1 MIAPTF
7 LSDDDVATLT
17 GRKVR
22 KLQAEQLKKMGIPF
36 YLNAVGR
43 PVVARSIVEGR
54 AQVAAAPAARWQPS
68 VLHHAP

>member
-22 KLQAEQLKKMGIPF
+22 KLQVEQLRKMGIPF

-54 AQVAAAPAARWQPS
+54 VQVAAAPAPRWQPS
-68 VLHHAP
+68 VLHRAQ